1 MAQQTG
7 TAFKVYLTGGQV
19 AYLTSNSFG
28 ITPNMID
35 VTNKESGAN
44 KEVIP
49 GLREYSGNAE
59 GFVEYIG
66 RNILLYSQLFSNA
79 AWDKVSV
86 TFTNENATDPIG
98 GNTASTMAYN
108 ADDDAIRQ
116 QIVTAVADGD
126 VYIASIWLKAASAGT
141 IDLILR
147 SDDESQGTTVTCS
160 VTTSWQRFSVAYTFS
175 GAEAGVEML
184 LIRNTGNTLSSVI
197 AWGAQLELGSATN
210 TLPTTYQP
218 TPRKNYS
225 DLFTAIEAGT
235 AYTALM
241 SSKTTGQDN
250 YTGTVYLS
258 NLNLTAANEEAIT
271 FQCDFAFT
279 GSITTNA

>member
-7 TAFKVYLTGGQV
+7 TAFKVYLSGGLI
-19 AYLTSNSFG
+19 AYLTTNDFTAS
-28 ITPNMID
+28 TNMID
-35 VTNKESGAN
+35 VTNKESDGD
-44 KEVIP
+44 KEQIP
-49 GLREYSGNAE
+49 GLRQYSGSAE

-79 AWDKVSV
+79 AWDKDSV
-86 TFTNENATDPIG
+86 TVTNENITAPDG
-98 GNTASTMAYN
+98 SNTASTLAF
-108 ADDDAIRQ
+108 DAETDSLRQ
-116 QIVTAVADGD
+116 TIVTSIANND
-126 VYIASIWLKAASAGT
+126 VYVASIWLKAASAGT
-141 IDLILR
+141 ISLILR

-160 VTTSWQRFSVAYTFS
+160 VTTSWQRFSVPYTFS
-175 GAEAGVEML
+175 GAEAGVEIVL
-184 LIRNTGNTLSSVI
+184 VRNVGNTLASVI

-218 TPRKNYS
+218 TPRVNYS

-250 YTGTVYLS
+250 YTGSVYLS
-258 NLNLTAANEEAIT
+258 NLALTAANEEAIT